1 MEVDPAMQNCW
12 AWYSIS
18 DYQKDKSLNT
28 NTAKLRSIR

>member
-18 DYQKDKSLNT
+18 DYQKDKLLFEY
-28 NTAKLRSIR
+28 K